1 MQQEEP
7 GGGGALAPLDL
18 RKIAPIEAAA
28 ASDRLGWGHLLHVK
42 GSYRITAPRLVLS
55 HTCTSLTS
63 PADRIDSPS
72 TVPPDPPPA
81 VEPLGQVRKYHR
93 PF

>member
-7 GGGGALAPLDL
+7 GGGGPLAPLDF

-55 HTCTSLTS
+55 HHLRLPDESDRWHQLAVNCSAG
-63 PADRIDSPS
+63 PAAR
-72 TVPPDPPPA
+72 
-81 VEPLGQVRKYHR
+81 LGT
-93 PF
+93 PGPGT